1 MSVDSTPVLLSID
14 FLNKEKVMTKEKRL
28 KTLEEF
34 LAESESYRNSFLG
47 RMNIFYCSIKRGA
60 RLIINSPRRLKWSYQ
75 RMVRGYSDRDA
86 WNGDN
91 FLAGQIAGI
100 LELLVN
106 QSYSVP
112 MSYGFGL
119 DEYTPDTKIMVE
131 RRDADYKNIIMIYKE
146 YHNNGIA
153 YDEEWQKEF
162 GGVLDKDMK
171 DALQW
176 LVEHFE
182 ELWS

>member
-1 MSVDSTPVLLSID
+1 MKDL
-14 FLNKEKVMTKEKRL
+14 KEL
-28 KTLEEF
+28 KSFEEI
-34 LAESESYRNSFLG
+34 LAETYYYRNTFGG
-47 RMNIFYCSIKRGA
+47 RTNIVYHSIR
-60 RLIINSPRRLKWSYQ
+60 RWIRSVIYSPRKIKWAYQ

-119 DEYTPDTKIMVE
+119 DEYTPDIKIMVE

>member
-1 MSVDSTPVLLSID
+1 MKDL
-14 FLNKEKVMTKEKRL
+14 KEL
-28 KTLEEF
+28 KSFEEI
-34 LAESESYRNSFLG
+34 LAETYHYRNTFRG
-47 RMNIFYCSIKRGA
+47 RTNIVYHSIR
-60 RLIINSPRRLKWSYQ
+60 RWIRSVIYSPRKIKWSYQ

-119 DEYTPDTKIMVE
+119 DEYTPDIKIMVE

-153 YDEEWQKEF
+153 SDEEWQKEF